1 MKLNLEEIKAW
12 PLTTNKIE
20 VEYDRDKMFS
30 QYSIVSY
37 YSLDKEYKNLAY
49 EQLADIP
56 FISVCGIRAKWHD
69 VQYPCVR
76 FFVMMKKE
84 ELQDVLK
91 SLRDH
96 EQIRARIDDLTN
108 YDYKLQQRI
117 IASLAINSLGKT
129 KPDRMMYNN
138 GVLLL
143 CDDKN
148 FLIPQSRKELVCL
161 KVEVNEAYDS
171 KTAKDWKAFLSK
183 NADRVDIFK
192 KVDRYITEGF
202 VDGGK
207 HKKTGWAH
215 EVRKFGQD
223 KMISSFISK
232 QLKPDERECI
242 SKDDM
247 KSMVETFKE
256 CMKENNKGKLDDNKL
271 NSIIQKH
278 LGSSE
283 DNVVFFKKA
292 LTTAFFRQTSKLG
305 LEFFR
310 SKKIPVVFQWSDFNG
325 KSLDNAEGKK
335 EINDKWWLNGYKKSS
350 AGKYGS
356 ITYSE
361 MRHVERMNQT
371 KNKIDVVKVGGHNI
385 NNDIFA

>member
-91 SLRDH
+91 SLRDY

-161 KVEVNEAYDS
+161 KVEVNEYMNL
-171 KTAKDWKAFLSK
+171 TAKTTSFSNPK
-183 NADRVDIFK
+183 NVD
-192 KVDRYITEGF
+192 EL
-202 VDGGK
+202 
-207 HKKTGWAH
+207 
-215 EVRKFGQD
+215 RKRQTCVFQV
-223 KMISSFISK
+223 
-232 QLKPDERECI
+232 
-242 SKDDM
+242 SKDVHGQWWSGLAVKPVVLRKM
-247 KSMVETFKE
+247 KGVKPELESLYV
-256 CMKENNKGKLDDNKL
+256 
-271 NSIIQKH
+271 QK
-278 LGSSE
+278 
-283 DNVVFFKKA
+283 
-292 LTTAFFRQTSKLG
+292 
-305 LEFFR
+305 
-310 SKKIPVVFQWSDFNG
+310 KKIP
-325 KSLDNAEGKK
+325 
-335 EINDKWWLNGYKKSS
+335 
-350 AGKYGS
+350 
-356 ITYSE
+356 
-361 MRHVERMNQT
+361 
-371 KNKIDVVKVGGHNI
+371 
-385 NNDIFA
+385 

>member
-1 MKLNLEEIKAW
+1 
-12 PLTTNKIE
+12 
-20 VEYDRDKMFS
+20 
-30 QYSIVSY
+30 
-37 YSLDKEYKNLAY
+37 
-49 EQLADIP
+49 
-56 FISVCGIRAKWHD
+56 
-69 VQYPCVR
+69 
-76 FFVMMKKE
+76 
-84 ELQDVLK
+84 
-91 SLRDH
+91 
-96 EQIRARIDDLTN
+96 
-108 YDYKLQQRI
+108 
-117 IASLAINSLGKT
+117 
-129 KPDRMMYNN
+129 
-138 GVLLL
+138 
-143 CDDKN
+143 
-148 FLIPQSRKELVCL
+148 
-161 KVEVNEAYDS
+161 
-171 KTAKDWKAFLSK
+171 
-183 NADRVDIFK
+183 
-192 KVDRYITEGF
+192 
-202 VDGGK
+202 
-207 HKKTGWAH
+207 
-215 EVRKFGQD
+215 
-223 KMISSFISK
+223 
-232 QLKPDERECI
+232 
-242 SKDDM
+242 
-247 KSMVETFKE
+247 MVETFKE
-256 CMKENNKGKLDDNKL
+256 CMRENNKGKLDDNKL